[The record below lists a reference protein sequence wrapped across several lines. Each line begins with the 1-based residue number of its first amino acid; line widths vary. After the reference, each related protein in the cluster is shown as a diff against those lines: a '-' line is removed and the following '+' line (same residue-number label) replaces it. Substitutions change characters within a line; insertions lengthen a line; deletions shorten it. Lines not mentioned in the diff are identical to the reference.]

1 MDSGKLLR
9 FLPSLRMIAEDF
21 EDKKWNCQATV
32 IDESAHYRGVRI
44 FSGQAFL
51 ENDLI
56 YLIPSGLENQ
66 FPTDQYAFVCMTPLG
81 GQANHI
87 FVPGQPLN
95 QILETLLNLFDRYIQ
110 WEYQLN
116 QLFFQGVSVSALCE
130 LGQTI
135 TGNPFY
141 IHDDWFIIV
150 AMSSL
155 VPGIMPPEQVSSSD
169 KGFVPRKYIDEF
181 KFDSDYQAS
190 YSNRGAALWTSSHP
204 DATARSMYVNLW
216 EGEIYRGRLLIIE
229 EYAAFRSSHF
239 LLAECIAQRAVS
251 MIGKSISDGQRQYRS
266 MDEVVL
272 SLLESGSTDTAGQ
285 AQLLDMLEWKRT
297 DLYLCIRLQHQQ
309 ADASPVLGHVL
320 HSDLFQIFPD
330 SYILFIESQQCIVL
344 NLTKHPDQSSH
355 IRHLIS
361 PVCRDYYMYAG
372 ISSPVSG
379 IDGLSQAFI
388 QAGIALDQA
397 FYLRSERWVFPFTTV
412 ALEYMLRS
420 IQTPLQSANLVSPAL
435 LELLSHDGAK
445 GTDFFLTLRTYLLN
459 ERDIPKTAE
468 ALIIHRTTLLYRLK
482 KIQALTGINLEDPDE
497 RLYLLL
503 SLKLLE

>member
-1 MDSGKLLR
+1 MDSAKLLR

-32 IDESAHYRGVRI
+32 TDETAHYRGVRI
-44 FSGQAFL
+44 FSQQELL
-51 ENDLI
+51 EKDLI
-56 YLIPSGLENQ
+56 YLIPVGMEPQ
-66 FPTDQYAFVCMTPLG
+66 FPADHYAFVCMTPFSGL
-81 GQANHI
+81 ANHI
-87 FVPGQPLN
+87 FVPGQPLE
-95 QILETLLNLFDRYIQ
+95 QILETLLNLFDRYFQ

-116 QLFFQGVSVSALCE
+116 QLYFQGASVNALCD
-130 LGQTI
+130 LGETI

-150 AMSSL
+150 AMSKL
-155 VPGIMPPEQVSSSD
+155 LKDIMPPEQVSSSG
-169 KGFVPRKYIDEF
+169 KGFVPRKFIDEF

-216 EGEIYRGRLLIIE
+216 EGDIYRGRLLIIE
-229 EYAAFRSSHF
+229 EFAAFRSSHF
-239 LLAECIAQRAVS
+239 LLAECIAQRAIA
-251 MIGKSISDGQRQYRS
+251 MIGKSISDGERQYRS

-272 SLLESGSTDTAGQ
+272 SLLDGSSTDSAGQ
-285 AQLLDMLEWKRT
+285 TMLLDMLDWKRT
-297 DLYLCIRLQHQQ
+297 DQYLCIRLQHQQ
-309 ADASPVLGHVL
+309 SDTSPVLGHVL
-320 HSDLFQIFPD
+320 HSDLFQIFPE
-330 SYILFIESQQCIVL
+330 SYILFIKMQQCIIL
-344 NLTKHPDQSSH
+344 NLSKNPTQTAH
-355 IRHLIS
+355 IRHQIA
-361 PVCRDYYMYAG
+361 PVCRDYFLYAG

-397 FYLRSERWVFPFTTV
+397 AYLRNERWVIPFTSV
-412 ALEYMLRS
+412 ALEYMLHS
-420 IQTPLQSANLVSPAL
+420 IQTPLQNANLVSPAL
-435 LELLSHDGAK
+435 LALLAHDGSK
-445 GTDFFLTLRTYLLN
+445 GTEFFMTLRTYLLN

-482 KIQALTGINLEDPDE
+482 KIQALTGVDLDDPDE

-503 SLKLLE
+503 SLRLLE